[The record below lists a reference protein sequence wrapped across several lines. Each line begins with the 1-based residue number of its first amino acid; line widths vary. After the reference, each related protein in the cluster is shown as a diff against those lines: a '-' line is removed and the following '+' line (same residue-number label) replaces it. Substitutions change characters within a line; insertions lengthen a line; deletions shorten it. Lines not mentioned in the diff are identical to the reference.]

1 MTLTP
6 VNSPYPNSLAGK
18 RVLVT
23 GGAGFVGSHIVDQLI
38 AHDAASIT
46 VIDNMVRGRPDNL
59 AEALRSGRVTLIE
72 GDIRDQAR
80 MEELISE
87 AQVVFHQAA
96 LRITHC
102 AAEPRLAFD
111 VMGRATFDILEA
123 CVGHKVE
130 KVIAASSASIYGLAP
145 EFPTTEAA
153 APYADRT
160 LYGGLKM
167 LNESLLRSFN
177 DMYGLNYCA
186 LRYFNVFGPRMDIH
200 GKYTE
205 VLIRW
210 MERISEGLPPLI
222 FGDGLQTMDFIDVRD
237 IARANIAAALAPA
250 TDRVFNVAW
259 GEEVS
264 LKQLADTLLA
274 IMGRPD
280 LGIEYQP
287 ARAINPVERRLADIS
302 RARDELG
309 FTATITLEDGLRDLV
324 NWWRR
329 ERELDRA
336 AAA

>member
-6 VNSPYPNSLAGK
+6 VNSPYPNRLAG
-18 RVLVT
+18 RHVLVT

-38 AHDAASIT
+38 AHDAAAIT
-46 VIDNMVRGRPDNL
+46 VIDNMVRGRPANL
-59 AEALRSGRVTLIE
+59 AAALQSGRVTLIE

-80 MEELISE
+80 MDALIRD
-87 AQVVFHQAA
+87 ADVVFHQAA

-123 CVGHKVE
+123 CVTHKVE

-210 MERISEGLPPLI
+210 MERITDGVPPLI

-259 GEEVS
+259 GTEVS
-264 LKQLADTLLA
+264 LKQLAEGLLA

-309 FTATITLEDGLRDLV
+309 FTATIALEDGLRDLV
-324 NWWRR
+324 DWWRR

>member
-1 MTLTP
+1 MNLVP
-6 VNSPYPNSLAGK
+6 VNSPYPNTLAGK
-18 RVLVT
+18 QVLVT
-23 GGAGFVGSHIVDQLI
+23 GGAGFVGSHIVDQLL
-38 AHDAASIT
+38 AHDAAAVT
-46 VIDNMVRGRPDNL
+46 VIDNMVRGRAANL
-59 AEALRSGRVTLIE
+59 TGALQSGRVNLIE
-72 GDIRDQAR
+72 GDIRDQPR
-80 MEELISE
+80 MDALIRD
-87 AQVVFHQAA
+87 ADVVFHQAA

-123 CVGHKVE
+123 CVTHKVD

-177 DMYGLNYCA
+177 DMYGLNYTA

-210 MERISEGLPPLI
+210 MERIEAGLPPLI

-237 IARANIAAALAPA
+237 IARANIAAALAP
-250 TDRVFNVAW
+250 TSDRVYNVAW
-259 GEEVS
+259 GQEVS
-264 LKQLADTLLA
+264 LGQLADTLLA

-287 ARAINPVERRLADIS
+287 ARAINPVERRLADVTL
-302 RARDELG
+302 AREDLG
-309 FTATITLEDGLRDLV
+309 FEATITLEDGLRDLV
-324 NWWRR
+324 AWWQG
-329 ERELDRA
+329 ERDLERA
-336 AAA
+336 AAE